1 MSDLI
6 RQGKTLYWG
15 TSEWPVARILAAHEA
30 AAPHHL
36 VSPLME
42 EPQYS
47 MLVRDRFENESSN
60 SMP

>member
-6 RQGKTLYWG
+6 RQGKILYWG

-30 AAPHHL
+30 AAPQHL

-42 EPQYS
+42 
-47 MLVRDRFENESSN
+47 
-60 SMP
+60 